1 METIQD
7 VVSKVVKDHLSVL
20 TERIQQQWS
29 ANDKGEYT
37 AHDITLR
44 RYTPSKN
51 MVRLG
56 LDFEGLGAFILE
68 YGSGSLMVT
77 HSSTEIGDMG
87 NPDIS
92 DYMNSSWFNNAR
104 TANGNAI
111 TGRAKGETVHSPKQD
126 GKDTTSSGKLYGK
139 NLEKP
144 LPRKN
149 PKAKPL
155 PPLEPQEPLH
165 IVETEVFYWC
175 IELED
180 AINEAVDEWLMN
192 SIEGC
197 FKGANA

>member
-1 METIQD
+1 MKTIQD
-7 VVSKVVKDHLSVL
+7 VVAKVVEDHLFAL
-20 TERIQQQWS
+20 TERIEQRWS
-29 ANDKGEYT
+29 SSDKGIYT
-37 AHDITLR
+37 DHAITLR

-51 MVRLG
+51 MVRMG

-77 HSSTEIGDMG
+77 NTSAELGEMG
-87 NPDIS
+87 NPDLPNYV
-92 DYMNSSWFNNAR
+92 DSSWFNDAR

-111 TGRAKGETVHSPKQD
+111 TGRAKGETVHSPTLGEEDYKS
-126 GKDTTSSGKLYGK
+126 TGKLYGK

-149 PKAKPL
+149 TKAKPL

-165 IVETEVFYWC
+165 IVEEEVFYWC

-180 AINEAVDEWLMN
+180 AVNEAVEEWLSD

-197 FKGANA
+197 FKGANV

>member
-7 VVSKVVKDHLSVL
+7 VVSKVVEDHLFVL
-20 TERIQQQWS
+20 TERIEQQWS

-77 HSSTEIGDMG
+77 HSSTEIGDLG
-87 NPDIS
+87 NPDVS

-139 NLEKP
+139 NLEEP

-180 AINEAVDEWLMN
+180 AINEAVDEWLVN

>member
-7 VVSKVVKDHLSVL
+7 VVSKVVEDHLFAL
-20 TERIQQQWS
+20 TERIEQQWS
-29 ANDKGEYT
+29 ATDKDEYT

-87 NPDIS
+87 NPDVS

-139 NLEKP
+139 NLEEP

>member
-7 VVSKVVKDHLSVL
+7 VVSKVVEDHLFAL
-20 TERIQQQWS
+20 TERIEQQWS

-77 HSSTEIGDMG
+77 HSSTEIGDLG
-87 NPDIS
+87 NPDVADS
-92 DYMNSSWFNNAR
+92 MNSSWFNNAR

-139 NLEKP
+139 NLEEP

>member
-7 VVSKVVKDHLSVL
+7 VVSKVVEDHLFVL
-20 TERIQQQWS
+20 TERIEQQWS
-29 ANDKGEYT
+29 ATDQGKYT
-37 AHDITLR
+37 AHDIMLR

-77 HSSTEIGDMG
+77 HSSAEIGDLG
-87 NPDIS
+87 NPDVS

-104 TANGNAI
+104 SANGNAI
-111 TGRAKGETVHSPKQD
+111 TGRAKGETVHSPTRGEQ
-126 GKDTTSSGKLYGK
+126 DTTSSGKLYGK

-149 PKAKPL
+149 SKSKPL

-165 IVETEVFYWC
+165 IVEEQVFYWC

>member
-7 VVSKVVKDHLSVL
+7 VVSKVVEDHLFAL
-20 TERIQQQWS
+20 TERIEQQWS
-29 ANDKGEYT
+29 ATDKGEYT

-77 HSSTEIGDMG
+77 NSSTEIGDLG
-87 NPDIS
+87 NPDVS

-111 TGRAKGETVHSPKQD
+111 TGRDKGDIIHSPERG
-126 GKDTTSSGKLYGK
+126 GKDTKSSGKLYGK

-165 IVETEVFYWC
+165 IVEEEVFYWC

-180 AINEAVDEWLMN
+180 AINEAVDEWLMD

>member
-1 METIQD
+1 MDTIED
-7 VVSKVVKDHLSVL
+7 VVAKVVEDHLFVL

-29 ANDKGEYT
+29 VMDKNIYT
-37 AHDITLR
+37 DHSIELR
-44 RYTPSKN
+44 RFTPSKN

-56 LDFEGLGAFILE
+56 LDFQGLGAFILE

-77 HSSTEIGDMG
+77 NVSAEIGDMG
-87 NPDIS
+87 NPDLP
-92 DYMNSSWFNNAR
+92 DYLSSTWFNDDR

-111 TGRAKGETVHSPKQD
+111 MGRAEGEIIHSPTLGVD
-126 GKDTTSSGKLYGK
+126 DTKSSGKLHGK

-144 LPRKN
+144 LPRK
-149 PKAKPL
+149 KGKKKPL

-180 AINEAVDEWLMN
+180 AIDEAVSDWLDN
-192 SIEGC
+192 QISNC
-197 FKGANA
+197 FKGANT